1 MRIRRKKGLDERV
14 AQADNIIL
22 IDKQKVNVLE
32 AIQDKHYI
40 DTEKLFGNNNPV
52 DLEIGCG
59 KGRFVAEMAKKHPE
73 RNYLAVDCIANIII
87 VASDLAKQ
95 ENLSNVKF
103 LNTGA
108 EYLPRYIKEGC
119 IENLYLNFSP
129 PYPQS
134 SYENRRLTNDRY
146 LSVFKPLLTPC
157 GTIYQKTDDKGFFE
171 YSMAKFVSHGF
182 VVEDVSDKVNED
194 EVQTE
199 FEIKYKNL
207 GVPIYKLIAKIKSN

>member
-32 AIQDKHYI
+32 AIKDKRYI
-40 DTEKLFGNNNPV
+40 ETEKLFGNANPV

-59 KGRFVAEMAKKHPE
+59 KGKFVTEMAKKHPE

-87 VASDLAKQ
+87 VAADLAKQ
-95 ENLSNVKF
+95 ENLCNVKF

-108 EYLPRYIKEGC
+108 EYLPRYIKEHS

-146 LSVFKPLLTPC
+146 LSVFKPLLTAC
-157 GTIYQKTDDKGFFE
+157 GRIYQKTDDRGFFE
-171 YSMAKFVSHGF
+171 YSMAKFDSHGF
-182 VVEDVSDKVNED
+182 MVENVSDKVLD
-194 EVQTE
+194 GEVQTE
-199 FEIKYKNL
+199 FEIKYKNM
-207 GVPIYKLIAKIKSN
+207 GVPIYKLIAKLK